1 MSGCPF
7 IDLSGTW
14 QFYLGPAEDAVFSGE
29 TVHLPGTMDEN
40 RKGSDNS
47 GNFTPRHLHRDF
59 VYTGPAVYQ
68 REFAVPADWAGRPL
82 FLCLERTKKTRVWV
96 DGQPAGEQQKS
107 YTTPHRCDL
116 TALCRPGRTHTLTV
130 EVDNSPAGMPHAMYS
145 TLWEG
150 EAWSHQLTEHGQT
163 NWNGI
168 VGELRLESPPA
179 LSVTA
184 LRLRPDV
191 EARAV
196 RVELALTRLDGE
208 QELRGGV
215 VIQAESWNS
224 EQLVQKTAPQRAG
237 FRFAPGERTAALT
250 LTHPMGENPLL
261 WDEFH
266 PNLYRVAAE
275 VYAGG
280 TLWDAA
286 SEDFG
291 MRAFT
296 TGENQG
302 GRQFFIN
309 GRPTQLR
316 GEINCAI
323 FPKTGYAPMG
333 LADWLEIFQ
342 IYKDYGLNHVR
353 FHTWVPP
360 KAAFRAADQLGLY
373 LYVELPHW
381 GRRMF
386 GDVAQGD
393 LTDVRYYEEDTRRIF
408 AEYRN
413 SPAFVMFALGNEE
426 RIGFYYYE
434 EFLKFCKGLEPDL
447 LCSDIAG
454 HSTFPPSADFASK
467 WLEPGYLPLT
477 EPRTDWDYAGAVRSA
492 PVPIT
497 GHEVGQL
504 QVYPDYGR
512 ELPAYDGVL
521 KPWNLEHFRDV
532 LAQAGLADRAGDFHR
547 ATGKLAAM
555 LYRRFAESYLRTAGS
570 GGFLLLGLQD
580 FSGQGTALV
589 GLLDCFFR
597 SKGAAVPEEFR
608 RSCCGQAVLAR
619 LPRFVWEAGETLA
632 AEIVVPNYS
641 PAPAELAVAWTLED
655 DRGSVLASGSLPAR
669 PVPQGGVT
677 RLGRIETALP
687 RLSAPCRLRLTLALE
702 GDYDVPH
709 APGVNGY
716 PLWLYP
722 AAPAPEVPKG
732 VVVRRAYD
740 RAAEEALAR
749 GERVVIFSEGTAAA
763 LPHSRAVSFRPDF
776 WSPMFHTNSPDGY
789 SLGIFVDENHPLFT
803 NFPTDCF
810 GDWQWFWPLQGARGL
825 LINQLPAGL
834 RPMVQPIASID
845 LPDRLAMFFEARVGE
860 GRLFV
865 STLDLPGK
873 ADPASRAL
881 LAAVYRYVDSEA
893 FQPET
898 ALEPEALRPYLPP
911 LDLTAIRLDGKTALD
926 VGGRTDYAVTYFD
939 SHGPR
944 QRPEGKR
951 VEFRSENPA
960 VLQVDEAGRAQAV
973 GEGVAKL
980 TAACFDDAF
989 RFTHSIA
996 VRVGEP
1002 AARPIPLEGAKLTAQ
1017 SSHWSH
1023 PVSGLL
1029 DDDPDTCWQTDYLD
1043 RTQCLPQWLS
1053 VELRPAREVCA
1064 LLCGAWT
1071 GSIRGAILRAA
1082 LSASLDG
1089 EEYEEVCR
1097 REWSEEDAGRDKLL
1111 AFPPRQVRFLR
1122 LDVDWAVMHTGDSNA
1137 VSISRLALY
1146 DSPLIAAA
1154 EERPACPVRFGT
1166 ELERALAKAVLP
1178 RRVAVTLA
1186 DGSTRTAEAVWL
1198 CGAYRPDS
1206 PGDYVVEG
1214 TLFCPGAA
1222 NPGEIHARQI
1232 LRVLPKDMTTPP
1244 DKRELDRL
1252 SLELRALSGQI
1263 TGPARRTEAEEL
1275 LAQVE
1280 SFAALT
1286 GAVQHDVDV
1295 WAERISEVAATIRM
1309 EVARCER
1316 NADDPH

>member
-1 MSGCPF
+1 M
-7 IDLSGTW
+7 
-14 QFYLGPAEDAVFSGE
+14 
-29 TVHLPGTMDEN
+29 
-40 RKGSDNS
+40 
-47 GNFTPRHLHRDF
+47 
-59 VYTGPAVYQ
+59 
-68 REFAVPADWAGRPL
+68 
-82 FLCLERTKKTRVWV
+82 
-96 DGQPAGEQQKS
+96 
-107 YTTPHRCDL
+107 
-116 TALCRPGRTHTLTV
+116 
-130 EVDNSPAGMPHAMYS
+130 
-145 TLWEG
+145 
-150 EAWSHQLTEHGQT
+150 
-163 NWNGI
+163 
-168 VGELRLESPPA
+168 
-179 LSVTA
+179 
-184 LRLRPDV
+184 
-191 EARAV
+191 
-196 RVELALTRLDGE
+196 
-208 QELRGGV
+208 
-215 VIQAESWNS
+215 
-224 EQLVQKTAPQRAG
+224 
-237 FRFAPGERTAALT
+237 
-250 LTHPMGENPLL
+250 
-261 WDEFH
+261 
-266 PNLYRVAAE
+266 
-275 VYAGG
+275 
-280 TLWDAA
+280 
-286 SEDFG
+286 
-291 MRAFT
+291 
-296 TGENQG
+296 
-302 GRQFFIN
+302 
-309 GRPTQLR
+309 
-316 GEINCAI
+316 
-323 FPKTGYAPMG
+323 
-333 LADWLEIFQ
+333 
-342 IYKDYGLNHVR
+342 
-353 FHTWVPP
+353 
-360 KAAFRAADQLGLY
+360 
-373 LYVELPHW
+373 
-381 GRRMF
+381 
-386 GDVAQGD
+386 
-393 LTDVRYYEEDTRRIF
+393 
-408 AEYRN
+408 
-413 SPAFVMFALGNEE
+413 
-426 RIGFYYYE
+426 
-434 EFLKFCKGLEPDL
+434 
-447 LCSDIAG
+447 
-454 HSTFPPSADFASK
+454 
-467 WLEPGYLPLT
+467 
-477 EPRTDWDYAGAVRSA
+477 
-492 PVPIT
+492 
-497 GHEVGQL
+497 
-504 QVYPDYGR
+504 
-512 ELPAYDGVL
+512 
-521 KPWNLEHFRDV
+521 
-532 LAQAGLADRAGDFHR
+532 
-547 ATGKLAAM
+547 
-555 LYRRFAESYLRTAGS
+555 
-570 GGFLLLGLQD
+570 
-580 FSGQGTALV
+580 
-589 GLLDCFFR
+589 
-597 SKGAAVPEEFR
+597 
-608 RSCCGQAVLAR
+608 
-619 LPRFVWEAGETLA
+619 
-632 AEIVVPNYS
+632 VPNYS

-1071 GSIRGAILRAA
+1071 GSTRGAILRAA
-1082 LSASLDG
+1082 LSASQIG
-1089 EEYEEVCR
+1089 RASCR
-1097 REWSEEDAGRDKLL
+1097 
-1111 AFPPRQVRFLR
+1111 
-1122 LDVDWAVMHTGDSNA
+1122 
-1137 VSISRLALY
+1137 
-1146 DSPLIAAA
+1146 
-1154 EERPACPVRFGT
+1154 ERV
-1166 ELERALAKAVLP
+1166 
-1178 RRVAVTLA
+1178 
-1186 DGSTRTAEAVWL
+1186 
-1198 CGAYRPDS
+1198 
-1206 PGDYVVEG
+1206 
-1214 TLFCPGAA
+1214 
-1222 NPGEIHARQI
+1222 
-1232 LRVLPKDMTTPP
+1232 
-1244 DKRELDRL
+1244 
-1252 SLELRALSGQI
+1252 
-1263 TGPARRTEAEEL
+1263 
-1275 LAQVE
+1275 
-1280 SFAALT
+1280 
-1286 GAVQHDVDV
+1286 
-1295 WAERISEVAATIRM
+1295 
-1309 EVARCER
+1309 
-1316 NADDPH
+1316 